1 MVREARGRHDHAR
14 LSAGKPSATVGSC
27 TSSMGF
33 GTMRT
38 GFGTIL
44 PEVTNERRDH
54 DEPASEPADPRDP
67 VPPMSDVTAP
77 EPDDLVLA
85 ADFPAVTRQQWQ
97 RLVGKV
103 LGVDG
108 DSPERGLATI
118 TGDGIEI
125 EPLYVADADRPS
137 PGLPGRPPF
146 VRGRG
151 PAGHRSGWDVRQRHE
166 HPDPAVAREQIME
179 DLEGGVSSLWL
190 GLGDGRIPVESLPDV
205 LAETYLDLAPIV
217 LDAGERF
224 ADAADVFLAVAAGRG
239 VPAGALAG
247 CLGADPLGVLAR
259 TGAGAGVLSADP
271 AAAGLTAAAELARSC
286 AADFPGVRAIVV
298 DALPYHEAGGTDA
311 EELGCAV
318 AAGLEYLRA
327 MRAVGLS
334 ADAAFGQL
342 EFRYAATADQF
353 ATIAKLRAAR
363 RVWARVAQQCGV
375 TSDAGGQWQH
385 AVSSWTML
393 TRRDPWNNILRA
405 TLACFAAGVGGA
417 DAITVA
423 PFDAAIG
430 QPDRLARRVARNVHA
445 LLVEESHVARVI
457 DPAGGSWY
465 VEDLTEQLAAKA
477 WAWFQEIERSGG
489 LRAALAAGVIADR
502 LAASREKRRDALA
515 RRREAVTG
523 VSEFPLIGET
533 LLSRSA
539 GPRPANGA
547 NGQGGWGAG
556 ASHARGLPRIRW
568 SQWHEELRDRADV
581 HALATGSPPTL
592 TLAPLDTSRG
602 STAQTDRVRALLA
615 PAGITTVT
623 AGPAVGPTSV
633 IIVCGG
639 TDATAD
645 EVRAAVD
652 RARGQGASTVVVAAG
667 DPQAPVPGAAERIID
682 DMDVLAFCGRML
694 DALGVGR

>member
-1 MVREARGRHDHAR
+1 M
-14 LSAGKPSATVGSC
+14 T
-27 TSSMGF
+27 
-33 GTMRT
+33 
-38 GFGTIL
+38 
-44 PEVTNERRDH
+44 
-54 DEPASEPADPRDP
+54 
-67 VPPMSDVTAP
+67 DVTAG

-85 ADFPAVTRQQWQ
+85 AEFPAVTRQQWQ
-97 RLVGKV
+97 RLVAKV
-103 LGVDG
+103 IGVDG
-108 DSPERGLATI
+108 DVDSPERKLATV

-125 EPLYVADADRPS
+125 EPLYVAEGSRPV
-137 PGLPGRPPF
+137 PGYPGQAPF

-151 PAGHRSGWDVRQRHE
+151 PAGHRGGWDVRQRHE
-166 HPDPAVAREQIME
+166 HPDPAVAREHIME

-190 GLGDGRIPVESLPDV
+190 GLGDGRIPVDALPDV

-224 ADAADVFLAVAAGRG
+224 ADAAAAYLDVAAGRG
-239 VPAGALAG
+239 VPPGALAG

-259 TGAGAGVLSADP
+259 TGID
-271 AAAGLTAAAELARSC
+271 AAADEADVGLTAAADLARRC
-286 AADFPGVRAIVV
+286 AADFPGLRAIVV

-311 EELGCAV
+311 EELGCAL

-327 MRAVGLS
+327 MRAAGLS
-334 ADAAFGQL
+334 AEAAFGQL

-375 TSDAGGQWQH
+375 TSDVGGQWQH

-465 VEDLTEQLAAKA
+465 VEDLTGQLAAKA

-502 LAASREKRRDALA
+502 LADSREERRDALA

-523 VSEFPLIGET
+523 VSEFPLIDET
-533 LLSRSA
+533 LLSRPA
-539 GPRPANGA
+539 AARPANGA
-547 NGQGGWGAG
+547 N
-556 ASHARGLPRIRW
+556 GLPRIRW
-568 SQWHEELRDRADV
+568 SQWHEELRDRADA

-592 TLAPLDTSRG
+592 TLAPLDGSRA
-602 STAQTDRVRALLA
+602 STAQADRVRALLA

-623 AGPAVGPTSV
+623 ALSAALAAGPGSDVGADPAADGAPDGAEPAPANGAAAGPGTV
-633 IIVCGG
+633 VIVCGG
-639 TDATAD
+639 PDAGAD
-645 EVRAAVD
+645 AVRAAVD
-652 RARGQGASTVVVAAG
+652 LARGQGASTVVAAAG
-667 DPQAPVPGAAERIID
+667 DPRAPVPGAAERIID

-694 DALGVGR
+694 EALGVR

>member
-1 MVREARGRHDHAR
+1 M
-14 LSAGKPSATVGSC
+14 T
-27 TSSMGF
+27 
-33 GTMRT
+33 
-38 GFGTIL
+38 
-44 PEVTNERRDH
+44 
-54 DEPASEPADPRDP
+54 
-67 VPPMSDVTAP
+67 DVTAG

-85 ADFPAVTRQQWQ
+85 AEFPAVTRQQWQ
-97 RLVGKV
+97 RLVAKV
-103 LGVDG
+103 IGVDG
-108 DSPERGLATI
+108 DVDSPERKLATV

-125 EPLYVADADRPS
+125 EPLYVADGSRPV
-137 PGLPGRPPF
+137 PGYPGQAPF

-151 PAGHRSGWDVRQRHE
+151 PAGNRSGWDVRQRHQ
-166 HPDPAVAREQIME
+166 HPDPAVAREHIME

-190 GLGDGRIPVESLPDV
+190 GLGDGRIPVEALPDV

-224 ADAADVFLAVAAGRG
+224 AEAAEVYLDVAARRG

-259 TGAGAGVLSADP
+259 TGIDAD
-271 AAAGLTAAAELARSC
+271 ADLTAAADLARRC
-286 AADFPGVRAIVV
+286 AADFPGLRAIVV

-311 EELGCAV
+311 EELGCAL
-318 AAGLEYLRA
+318 ATGLEYLRA
-327 MRAVGLS
+327 MRAAGLS

-375 TSDAGGQWQH
+375 TSEVGGQWQH

-445 LLVEESHVARVI
+445 LLVEEAHVARVI

-502 LAASREKRRDALA
+502 LTASREERRDALA
-515 RRREAVTG
+515 RRREAITG

-533 LLSRSA
+533 LLSRPA
-539 GPRPANGA
+539 AARPANGS
-547 NGQGGWGAG
+547 N
-556 ASHARGLPRIRW
+556 GLPRVRW
-568 SQWHEELRDRADV
+568 SQWNEELRDRADA

-592 TLAPLDTSRG
+592 TLAPLDASRA
-602 STAQTDRVRALLA
+602 SVAQADRVRALLA

-623 AGPAVGPTSV
+623 VGPAVGSGTV
-633 IIVCGG
+633 VIVCGG
-639 TDATAD
+639 PDAAAD

-652 RARGQGASTVVVAAG
+652 RACGQGASAVVVAAG

-694 DALGVGR
+694 DALGVQR

>member
-1 MVREARGRHDHAR
+1 M
-14 LSAGKPSATVGSC
+14 T
-27 TSSMGF
+27 
-33 GTMRT
+33 
-38 GFGTIL
+38 
-44 PEVTNERRDH
+44 
-54 DEPASEPADPRDP
+54 
-67 VPPMSDVTAP
+67 DVTAG
-77 EPDDLVLA
+77 ESDDLVLA
-85 ADFPAVTRQQWQ
+85 GEFPAVTRQQWQ
-97 RLVGKV
+97 RLVARV
-103 LGVDG
+103 IGVDG
-108 DSPERGLATI
+108 DAPERRLATV

-125 EPLYVADADRPS
+125 EPLYVGEA
-137 PGLPGRPPF
+137 GRPDPGYPGQAPF
-146 VRGRG
+146 VRGRE

-166 HPDPAVAREQIME
+166 HPDPAVAREHIME

-190 GLGDGRIPVESLPDV
+190 VLGDGRIPVDALPDV

-224 ADAADVFLAVAAGRG
+224 AEAADVYLDVAARRG
-239 VPAGALAG
+239 VRPGALAG

-259 TGAGAGVLSADP
+259 TGIDADLI
-271 AAAGLTAAAELARSC
+271 AAVDLARRC
-286 AADFPGVRAIVV
+286 AADFPGLRAIVV

-311 EELGCAV
+311 EELGCAL

-327 MRAVGLS
+327 MRAAGLP

-363 RVWARVAQQCGV
+363 RVWATVAQQCGV
-375 TSDAGGQWQH
+375 TAAGGQRQH
-385 AVSSWTML
+385 AVSSWPML

-502 LAASREKRRDALA
+502 LAASRDERRDALA
-515 RRREAVTG
+515 RQREAVTG

-533 LLSRSA
+533 LLSRPA
-539 GPRPANGA
+539 AARPADGA
-547 NGQGGWGAG
+547 N
-556 ASHARGLPRIRW
+556 GLPRIRW
-568 SQWHEELRDRADV
+568 SQWHEELRDRADA

-592 TLAPLDTSRG
+592 TLAPLDGSRASG
-602 STAQTDRVRALLA
+602 AEADRVRALLA

-633 IIVCGG
+633 AIVCGG
-639 TDATAD
+639 ADATAD
-645 EVRAAVD
+645 AVGAAVET
-652 RARGQGASTVVVAAG
+652 ARGQGASTVVVAAG
-667 DPQAPVPGAAERIID
+667 DAQPPVPGAAERIID

-694 DALGVGR
+694 DALGVQR

>member
-1 MVREARGRHDHAR
+1 M
-14 LSAGKPSATVGSC
+14 T
-27 TSSMGF
+27 
-33 GTMRT
+33 
-38 GFGTIL
+38 
-44 PEVTNERRDH
+44 
-54 DEPASEPADPRDP
+54 
-67 VPPMSDVTAP
+67 DVTAQGG
-77 EPDDLVLA
+77 EDLVLA
-85 ADFPAVTRQQWQ
+85 GEFPAVTRQQWQ
-97 RLVGKV
+97 RLVAKV

-108 DSPERGLATI
+108 DSPERDLATV

-125 EPLYVADADRPS
+125 EPLYVGD
-137 PGLPGRPPF
+137 GGRPVAGYPGQSPF

-151 PAGHRSGWDVRQRHE
+151 PAGHRGGWDVRQRHE

-179 DLEGGVSSLWL
+179 DLEGGVTSLWL
-190 GLGDGRIPVESLPDV
+190 GLGDGRIPVDALPEV

-224 ADAADVFLAVAAGRG
+224 DQAAQVYFDLAAGRG
-239 VPAGALAG
+239 VPPGALAG
-247 CLGADPLGVLAR
+247 SLGADPLGVLAR
-259 TGAGAGVLSADP
+259 TGIETGLADP
-271 AAAGLTAAAELARSC
+271 TAAASALDTAADLTAASGLAVAADLARRC

-311 EELGCAV
+311 EELGCSL

-327 MRAVGLS
+327 MRAAGLS
-334 ADAAFGQL
+334 AEAAFGQL
-342 EFRYAATADQF
+342 EFRFAATADQF

-375 TSDAGGQWQH
+375 TSDMGGQWQH
-385 AVSSWTML
+385 AVSSWSML

-405 TLACFAAGVGGA
+405 TLACFSAGVGGA

-430 QPDRLARRVARNVHA
+430 QPDRLARRIARNVHA

-465 VEDLTEQLAAKA
+465 VEDLTEQLAVKA

-489 LRAALAAGVIADR
+489 LRSALAAGLIADR
-502 LAASREKRRDALA
+502 LAASRDERRDALA

-533 LLSRSA
+533 LLSRPA
-539 GPRPANGA
+539 GPRQAAARPADSSA
-547 NGQGGWGAG
+547 
-556 ASHARGLPRIRW
+556 GLPRIRW
-568 SQWHEELRDRADV
+568 SQWHEGLRDRADV

-592 TLAPLDTSRG
+592 TLAPLDASRASAARAG
-602 STAQTDRVRALLA
+602 QVTALLA

-623 AGPAVGPTSV
+623 VSAADAPDAPRDGGTAAAGADAGHGAAPGPASV
-633 IIVCGG
+633 VVVCGSP
-639 TDATAD
+639 DASPD

-652 RARGQGASTVVVAAG
+652 RARSQGASTVVVAAG

-694 DALGVGR
+694 DALGVQR

>member
-1 MVREARGRHDHAR
+1 M
-14 LSAGKPSATVGSC
+14 T
-27 TSSMGF
+27 
-33 GTMRT
+33 
-38 GFGTIL
+38 
-44 PEVTNERRDH
+44 
-54 DEPASEPADPRDP
+54 
-67 VPPMSDVTAP
+67 DVTAAGA
-77 EPDDLVLA
+77 DDLVLA
-85 ADFPAVTRQQWQ
+85 GEFPAVTRQQWQ
-97 RLVGKV
+97 RLVAKV

-108 DSPERGLATI
+108 DSPERELATV

-125 EPLYVADADRPS
+125 EPLYVGDGRRPAAGY
-137 PGLPGRPPF
+137 PGQSPF

-151 PAGHRSGWDVRQRHE
+151 PAGHRGGWDVRQRHE
-166 HPDPAVAREQIME
+166 QPDPVAAREQIME
-179 DLEGGVSSLWL
+179 DLEGGVTSLWL
-190 GLGDGRIPVESLPDV
+190 GLGDGRIPVDALPDV

-217 LDAGERF
+217 LDAGDRF
-224 ADAADVFLAVAAGRG
+224 AEAADVFLAVAAGRG
-239 VPAGALAG
+239 VPDGALAG

-259 TGAGAGVLSADP
+259 TGAGAGAGAGVPPADL
-271 AAAGLTAAAELARSC
+271 AAAGLTAAADLARRC
-286 AADFPGVRAIVV
+286 AVDFPGVRAIVV

-311 EELGCAV
+311 EELGCSL

-327 MRAVGLS
+327 MRAAGLS
-334 ADAAFGQL
+334 AEAAFGQL

-375 TSDAGGQWQH
+375 ISDAAGQWQH
-385 AVSSWTML
+385 AVSSWSML

-405 TLACFAAGVGGA
+405 TLACFSAGVGGA

-465 VEDLTEQLAAKA
+465 VEDLTEQLAVKA

-489 LRAALAAGVIADR
+489 LRAALAAGLVADR
-502 LAASREKRRDALA
+502 LAASRDERRDALA

-533 LLSRSA
+533 LLSRPA
-539 GPRPANGA
+539 AARPAEGGA
-547 NGQGGWGAG
+547 
-556 ASHARGLPRIRW
+556 GLPRIRW

-592 TLAPLDTSRG
+592 TLAPLDASRA
-602 STAQTDRVRALLA
+602 SAARAAQVAALLA

-623 AGPAVGPTSV
+623 VSAAADGPTSV
-633 IIVCGG
+633 VVVCGSP
-639 TDATAD
+639 DASPD
-645 EVRAAVD
+645 EVSAAVD

-667 DPQAPVPGAAERIID
+667 DPQAPAPGAAERIID

-694 DALGVGR
+694 DALGVQR